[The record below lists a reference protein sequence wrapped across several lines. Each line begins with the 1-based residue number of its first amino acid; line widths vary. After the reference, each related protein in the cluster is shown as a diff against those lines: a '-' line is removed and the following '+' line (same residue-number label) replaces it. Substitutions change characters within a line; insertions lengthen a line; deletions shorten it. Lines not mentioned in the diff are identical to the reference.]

1 MSEREKPGQRADFG
15 PVIFS
20 YSREQAIEDGV
31 LVDVSESA
39 REMGFRFPVALTSSV
54 WNGDVVVRDDG
65 QPCQSTMGRLWD
77 TLWMARLAVQRSNP
91 ENERAKFFVQFR
103 QENGIRD
110 VELSMVCGPGDS
122 GEPVLTIMYPW
133 ED

>member
-1 MSEREKPGQRADFG
+1 MSEREKPEQGPDFG

-20 YSREQAIEDGV
+20 YSREQAIEDGI
-31 LVDVSESA
+31 LIDVSETA
-39 REMGFRFPVALTSSV
+39 REMGFRFPVALTSSI
-54 WNGDVVVRDDG
+54 WNGEVFIRDDTET
-65 QPCQSTMGRLWD
+65 CQSTAGRLWD
-77 TLWMARLAVQRSNP
+77 TLWMARLAAQRSNP
-91 ENERAKFFVQFR
+91 DNQRVKFVVQFR
-103 QENGIRD
+103 NETGIRD